1 MWGRLCLKTIIKCQ
15 FESNENTFWREGD
28 TKTKTT
34 TYGVYSVLYL
44 LIFWENLDINIL
56 SNKKEPPLGQ
66 IVVFVPIALQIQKMP
81 PLQSCAMHKCATK
94 IQLEIRF
101 HCRRL
106 TTFSVFGVRKTRPVS
121 GIKTLFYKA
130 KSS

>member
-1 MWGRLCLKTIIKCQ
+1 MPQNHNKMPVRVKWKHILKGRRHKDK
-15 FESNENTFWREGD
+15 
-28 TKTKTT
+28 KKT